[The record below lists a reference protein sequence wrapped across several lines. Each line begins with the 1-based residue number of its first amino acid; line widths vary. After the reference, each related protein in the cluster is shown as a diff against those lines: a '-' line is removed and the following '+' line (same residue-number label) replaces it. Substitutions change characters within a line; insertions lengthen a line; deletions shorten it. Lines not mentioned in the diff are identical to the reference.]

1 MIATAFRETALALS
15 KALAEAAIDHAGF
28 EPPLAVCELRKC
40 RATCCHDGVILSK
53 EEAEVLGHEEEG
65 IIELPDGRFKTAT
78 VSADSLELADGFPA
92 QFPKTR
98 CVFLD
103 QEHRCKW
110 QLKAVEEGK
119 HPWYY
124 KPISCW
130 MHPLL
135 LKRESGRPILTIVS
149 REEDSAGFASFT
161 PCGKAGLGA
170 APAREA
176 LEMELKMLGEI
187 SGRDFYRELNAPP
200 GFSSLANE
208 STSG

>member
-1 MIATAFRETALALS
+1 MTATAFRETAVSLSVALI
-15 KALAEAAIDHAGF
+15 EAAVDHEEF
-28 EPPLAVCELRKC
+28 EMPLAVCQLTKC
-40 RATCCHDGVILSK
+40 RATCCHDGVILSE
-53 EEAEVLGHEEEG
+53 EEARVLGGEG
-65 IIELPDGRFKTAT
+65 EDILRLSDGRLKTRA
-78 VSADSLELADGFPA
+78 VDASEPELAEDFPDH
-92 QFPKTR
+92 FPRTR

-103 QEHRCKW
+103 SEHRCKW

-135 LKRESGRPILTIVS
+135 LAQKDGRPILTIVS
-149 REEDSAGFASFT
+149 PENDTVGFASAT
-161 PCGKAGLGA
+161 PCGKVSAGA
-170 APAREA
+170 EPARKA
-176 LEMELKMLGEI
+176 LGMELKMLSEV

-200 GFSSLANE
+200 GFSSFANE